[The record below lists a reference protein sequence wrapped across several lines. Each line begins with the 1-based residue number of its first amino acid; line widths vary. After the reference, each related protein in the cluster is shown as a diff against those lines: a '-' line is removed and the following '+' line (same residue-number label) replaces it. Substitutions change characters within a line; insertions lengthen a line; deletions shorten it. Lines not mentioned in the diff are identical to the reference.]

1 MVKHGM
7 EMLKILDF
15 SGVLKTILTPG
26 KIEAT
31 SPIGSMYKTY
41 LPTFGR
47 FFLMVN
53 VGQVYIYIHPTCILW
68 VVKQLF
74 TFRKHTF
81 LG

>member
-53 VGQVYIYIHPTCILW
+53 VGQVYIYIYTLHASYGL
-68 VVKQLF
+68 
-74 TFRKHTF
+74 
-81 LG
+81 